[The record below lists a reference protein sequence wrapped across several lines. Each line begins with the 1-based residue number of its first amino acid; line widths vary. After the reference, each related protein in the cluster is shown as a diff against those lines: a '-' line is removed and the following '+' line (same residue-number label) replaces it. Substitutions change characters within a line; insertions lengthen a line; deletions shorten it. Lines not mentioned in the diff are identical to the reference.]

1 MALEIVRE
9 EPTLDSFTSL
19 EEHQSQTPGQF
30 YGGKPV
36 LHHYT
41 SNAQLLIGETQLD
54 AQPAF
59 AVLRKPGADPATVSA
74 INGGANGHRHSETVT
89 VPHIDVWVTS
99 ERLILFSTHTRSG
112 VSIPYPNISLH
123 AIQRLSAPVSTA
135 PVADQQGLYMQLTLN
150 DTETINSEEDIETV
164 EITLIPTTTSTVEEA
179 AITSVPNPTASATS
193 EATPPL
199 VRELR
204 ATESTSPIRAL
215 FAAVSACADLHPD
228 PATGSDEEGDPQTAM
243 PGAGGWITSE
253 NMHEFFDED
262 GQFVGGGTLGGGA
275 GTVRGRDEEDEG
287 PEAVMDE
294 EGEET
299 KWRRTE

>member
-9 EPTLDSFTSL
+9 EPILDSFTSL

-59 AVLRKPGADPATVSA
+59 AVLRKPGADPTTVSA
-74 INGGANGHRHSETVT
+74 VNGGANGHHHSETVT

-99 ERLILFSTHTRSG
+99 ERLILFSSHTRSG

-123 AIQRLSAPVSTA
+123 AIQRLSAQDSTA
-135 PVADQQGLYMQLTLN
+135 STADQQGLYMQLTLS
-150 DTETINSEEDIETV
+150 DTETTNSEDDIETL
-164 EITLIPTTTSTVEEA
+164 EITLIPTTTSTVDEA
-179 AITSVPNPTASATS
+179 VITSIPNPTASATS
-193 EATPPL
+193 DATPPL
-199 VRELR
+199 EQERG

-215 FAAVSACADLHPD
+215 FTAVSACADLHPD
-228 PATGSDEEGDPQTAM
+228 PATGSDEEEDPQATM

-253 NMHEFFDED
+253 NMHEFFDEE
-262 GQFVGGGTLGGGA
+262 GQFIGGGTLGEGA
-275 GTVRGRDEEDEG
+275 GTVRGRDEENTGAGAARE
-287 PEAVMDE
+287 E